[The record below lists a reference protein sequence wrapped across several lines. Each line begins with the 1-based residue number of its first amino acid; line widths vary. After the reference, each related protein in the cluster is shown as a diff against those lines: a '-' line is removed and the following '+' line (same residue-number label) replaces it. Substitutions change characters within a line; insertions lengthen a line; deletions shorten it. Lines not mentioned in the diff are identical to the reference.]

1 MVRQGRIVRLV
12 LAGCFV
18 LLLGACDEDVKS
30 STLGAGDAP
39 DVTTAVSEPSTTTTV
54 APAVAT
60 TAAPTTTAAPAQT
73 TTTARRVRVTTTTAA
88 PAPAA
93 VAPASS
99 GSCHPSYQGTCIPP
113 DVSDA
118 DCYPG
123 SGDGPWY
130 VKEDNVKVVGPDVF
144 DLDRDGDGIGCEA

>member
-1 MVRQGRIVRLV
+1 MGRQRRIVRLA
-12 LAGCFV
+12 LALGCV
-18 LLLGACDEDVKS
+18 ALVSGACDGSGS
-30 STLGAGDAP
+30 SAVGAGVAP
-39 DVTTAVSEPSTTTTV
+39 DVTSAVTSPSTTV
-54 APAVAT
+54 APVVT
-60 TAAPTTTAAPAQT
+60 TTTAAPT
-73 TTTARRVRVTTTTAA
+73 TTTARRVRATTTTTAA
-88 PAPAA
+88 PEADAAPAA
-93 VAPASS
+93 SSS

-123 SGDGPWY
+123 SGNGPWY

>member
-1 MVRQGRIVRLV
+1 MRRQGRIVRLA
-12 LAGCFV
+12 LAGSIV
-18 LLLGACDEDVKS
+18 LLLGACDEEVKS
-30 STLGAGDAP
+30 STLGAGDGP
-39 DVTTAVSEPSTTTTV
+39 EVTTAVSEASTTTTT
-54 APAVAT
+54 AP
-60 TAAPTTTAAPAQT
+60 AAPAPAPTT

-99 GSCHPSYQGTCIPP
+99 GSCHSSYQGTCIPP

-144 DLDRDGDGIGCEA
+144 DLDRDGDGIGCDA